1 MVFRLLILSNCFMLI
16 HCVVTVIE
24 KPKGDIISVLKADK
38 EDLESSLNKEK
49 QHALQFNQEL
59 TEAESRNTD
68 L

>member
-1 MVFRLLILSNCFMLI
+1 MLI